1 MSVLM
6 LLLAALVYGLLCYL
20 SGRGLRL
27 CFHGLKSPEI
37 ALKKYLIAAFGF
49 GFLLA
54 LLSVIVPNFRQTGG
68 RGVKR
73 VCLSQLKSF
82 QAALEMYK
90 IDTQA
95 TGEQLASLSVET
107 LVKNKYLQS
116 PPSDPGIDGTFTKG
130 SNYRADEHMNVWCI
144 NHGSFPGE
152 WNGPN
157 PVPEFIKELNQKD
170 YGRLESSHNRTMRQL
185 MSLLFYL
192 FMFQCLLAVLG
203 IADIAIA
210 LFYRFLKSCLKTA

>member
-1 MSVLM
+1 MSFLM
-6 LLLAALVYGLLCYL
+6 LLMAAFVYGLLCYL

-27 CFHGLKSPEI
+27 CFHGLESPEI

-49 GFLLA
+49 GLLLA

-73 VCLSQLKSF
+73 VCLSQLKSYLG
-82 QAALEMYK
+82 ALEMYQ
-90 IDTQA
+90 IDNQVTDA
-95 TGEQLASLSVET
+95 QLASISIEK
-107 LVKNKYLQS
+107 LVSERYLQS
-116 PPSDPGIDGTFTKG
+116 SPSDPGMHGRFTKG
-130 SNYRADEHMNVWCI
+130 SSYRADEYLNVWCI

-170 YGRLESSHNRTMRQL
+170 YGMLESSHNRTMRQL

-210 LFYRFLKSCLKTA
+210 LFYKNPNSENS

>member
-1 MSVLM
+1 MSGLM
-6 LLLAALVYGLLCYL
+6 LLMAAFVYALLCYL

-27 CFHGLKSPEI
+27 CFHGLESPEV

-73 VCLSQLKSF
+73 VCLSQLKSYLG
-82 QAALEMYK
+82 ALEMYQ
-90 IDTQA
+90 IDNQLTDA
-95 TGEQLASLSVET
+95 QLASISIEK
-107 LVKNKYLQS
+107 LVSERYLQS
-116 PPSDPGIDGTFTKG
+116 PPSDPGMHGRFTKG
-130 SNYRADEHMNVWCI
+130 SSYRADENLNVWCI

-170 YGRLESSHNRTMRQL
+170 YGMLESSHNRTMRQL

-192 FMFQCLLAVLG
+192 FMFQCLLGVLG
-203 IADIAIA
+203 IAEIAVA
-210 LFYRFLKSCLKTA
+210 LFYKNPNSENS